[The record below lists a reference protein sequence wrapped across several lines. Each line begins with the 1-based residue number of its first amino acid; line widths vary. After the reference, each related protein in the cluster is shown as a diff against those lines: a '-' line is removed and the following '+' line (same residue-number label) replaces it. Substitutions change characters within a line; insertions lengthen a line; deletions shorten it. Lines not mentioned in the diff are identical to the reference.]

1 MNVRKIDT
9 TIKRD
14 LNKFIQLPFDLYKNN
29 PFWVPQMRSDTKF
42 IMDRSAY
49 PFYQHSEA
57 DFFISEHNG
66 KVNGRIAA
74 ISNSRFNK
82 ASNQNT
88 AFFYF
93 FESIDD
99 VSTSKELFNTVF
111 DWARDKGHD
120 RIYGPKGLLQGD
132 GIGLLVDG
140 FDYIPAM
147 GIAYNFPFYDNLV
160 KQSGFTKE
168 FDYFSGYVNTE
179 KGLSEKIIRVAEKV
193 KKRSGFWVRKFS
205 SKEELM
211 ATAQE
216 LKDVYNSA
224 FSGSEGFSPITDDE
238 ITFIAQRM
246 LSVADPRLIKLVYK
260 GDKIIGFLFSYP
272 NIGRGLQKTNGR
284 LFPLGWFHLWREFKT
299 TNYMDSNGIG
309 VLPEYQ
315 GLGPTAVIYTELEK
329 TFREFNFDF
338 VETVQTREDNIH
350 SLGES
355 SHFEMEWTKTH
366 RVYEIDLKP
375 RLSFLVNSARLNY

>member
-1 MNVRKIDT
+1 MSVHKINT
-9 TIKRD
+9 TNKTD

-29 PFWVPQMRSDTKF
+29 SFWVPQMRSDTKF

-111 DWARDKGHD
+111 DWARDKGLD
-120 RIYGPKGLLQGD
+120 RIYGPKGFLQGD

-168 FDYFSGYVNTE
+168 FDYFSGYVNT
-179 KGLSEKIIRVAEKV
+179 
-193 KKRSGFWVRKFS
+193 
-205 SKEELM
+205 
-211 ATAQE
+211 
-216 LKDVYNSA
+216 
-224 FSGSEGFSPITDDE
+224 
-238 ITFIAQRM
+238 
-246 LSVADPRLIKLVYK
+246 
-260 GDKIIGFLFSYP
+260 
-272 NIGRGLQKTNGR
+272 
-284 LFPLGWFHLWREFKT
+284 
-299 TNYMDSNGIG
+299 
-309 VLPEYQ
+309 
-315 GLGPTAVIYTELEK
+315 
-329 TFREFNFDF
+329 
-338 VETVQTREDNIH
+338 
-350 SLGES
+350 
-355 SHFEMEWTKTH
+355 
-366 RVYEIDLKP
+366 
-375 RLSFLVNSARLNY
+375 